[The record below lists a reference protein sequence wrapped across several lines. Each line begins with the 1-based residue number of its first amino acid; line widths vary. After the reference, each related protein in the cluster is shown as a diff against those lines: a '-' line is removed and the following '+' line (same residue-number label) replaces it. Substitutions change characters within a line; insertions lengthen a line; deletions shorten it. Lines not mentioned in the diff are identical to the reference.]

1 MLKKS
6 FNEDV
11 SVAFNEYNHSYFY
24 NDKKLD
30 NATTFIAR
38 FYKKFDAENISAA
51 SAKAWGVDQKELQ
64 ELWKS
69 NAKLSGEFGTA
80 IHRAIEHYDKFS
92 SLGQKVQDKKSLPF
106 NYALPKHPVLLSV
119 IKGFIEINKTEG
131 EIVSEV
137 MITDVKQ
144 GYCGTADRIL
154 ILDKEKKI
162 CRIQDWKVN
171 VNSEE
176 IDSNMKPL
184 PPFDGLPANKIT
196 KYQLQMS
203 FYANM
208 LETSGWTVEGL
219 DVFVFED
226 GWKSFQLSVLK
237 VI

>member
-30 NATTFIAR
+30 NATTFIGK
-38 FYKKFDAENISAA
+38 FYKKFDSENISLV
-51 SAKAWGVDQKELQ
+51 SARAWGVDQKDLQ

-69 NAKLSGEFGTA
+69 NAELSGGFGTA
-80 IHRAIEHYDKFS
+80 IHKALEHYDKFFTI
-92 SLGQKVQDKKSLPF
+92 GKAIQEKKSLPA
-106 NYALPKHPVLLSV
+106 NYSMPKHPVLRSV
-119 IKGFIEINKTEG
+119 IEGFIAINKTEG
-131 EIVSEV
+131 EVIPEA
-137 MITDVKQ
+137 MITDVQ
-144 GYCGTADRIL
+144 RGYCGTADRIL
-154 ILDKEKKI
+154 VLDWEKKI
-162 CRIQDWKVN
+162 CKVQDYKVN

-176 IDSNMKPL
+176 VDSNLKASS
-184 PPFDGLPANKIT
+184 PFDTLPANKIT

-208 LETSGWTVEGL
+208 LQASGWVVDGL
-219 DVFVFED
+219 DVFVYED
-226 GWKSFQLSVLK
+226 EWKMFSLEVLQ